1 MLQDG
6 DGENFTAQQAAIISS
21 LSLIGGFDPRPRLGG
36 RVTWDE
42 TTSGVICGINV
53 SGKVIIQTGS
63 GELRRI
69 PVTSVRPRS
78 EDVFLLD
85 KFSVNEDSLHIWTSL
100 FFLSAQDF
108 KIDKEKWKLLSGSLL
123 LVNSN
128 NTHL

>member
-1 MLQDG
+1 M
-6 DGENFTAQQAAIISS
+6 
-21 LSLIGGFDPRPRLGG
+21 
-36 RVTWDE
+36 
-42 TTSGVICGINV
+42 
-53 SGKVIIQTGS
+53 SGKVVIQTGS

-123 LVNSN
+123 LVNSI